1 MKCAL
6 CRRPTERSLCPSC
19 WGYSIDRLEAFPS
32 KYKQLEGEML
42 PTQGHGERVGGSKTP
57 PIPVRVETLHLRTGG
72 ISKPLMAHEAQIRI
86 EQRHTRITFRGEEHN
101 RIEITCKYLTA
112 QSEWIFTTYK
122 DVAKLATEVDSINK
136 QINTVL
142 GYRSDLLTIGTCPS
156 VDDKGETC
164 GNKLQIN
171 PATLTSFGDI
181 KCRACNAVWSSEKW
195 RLLGRVLSANS
206 AGSDKSVQ
214 G

>member
-1 MKCAL
+1 MKCAS
-6 CRRPTERSLCPSC
+6 CRKATERSLCPLC
-19 WGYSIDRLEAFPS
+19 WEYSVEKLKSFS
-32 KYKQLEGEML
+32 NKYKQLESEML
-42 PTQGHGERVGGSKTP
+42 PAQGYGERVGGSKTP

-72 ISKPLMAHEAQIRI
+72 ISKPLMAHEANIRV

-112 QSEWIFTTYK
+112 QAEWIFTSYQE
-122 DVAKLATEVDSINK
+122 VGKLAADIDLINK

-164 GNKLQIN
+164 GNKLQVN

-181 KCRACNAVWSSEKW
+181 KCRACNTVWSSEKW
-195 RLLGRVLSANS
+195 RLLGRVLSANPI
-206 AGSDKSVQ
+206 GSDQSI
-214 G
+214 

>member
-1 MKCAL
+1 MKCAS
-6 CRRPTERSLCPSC
+6 CRKATERSLCLSC
-19 WGYSIDRLEAFPS
+19 WEYSVEKLKSFS
-32 KYKQLEGEML
+32 NKYKQLESEML
-42 PTQGHGERVGGSKTP
+42 PAQGYGERVGGSKTP
-57 PIPVRVETLHLRTGG
+57 PTPVRVETLHLRTGG
-72 ISKPLMAHEAQIRI
+72 ISKPLMAHEAKIRI

-112 QSEWIFTTYK
+112 QAEWIFTSYQE
-122 DVAKLATEVDSINK
+122 VGKLAADIDLINK

-164 GNKLQIN
+164 GNKLQVN

-181 KCRACNAVWSSEKW
+181 KCRACGTVWSSEKW
-195 RLLGRVLSANS
+195 RLLGRVLSANPV
-206 AGSDKSVQ
+206 GSDQSI
-214 G
+214 

>member
-1 MKCAL
+1 MKCAS
-6 CRRPTERSLCPSC
+6 CRKATERSLCPSC
-19 WGYSIDRLEAFPS
+19 WEYSVEKLKSFSS
-32 KYKQLEGEML
+32 KYKQLESEML
-42 PTQGHGERVGGSKTP
+42 PAQGYGERVGGSKTP

-72 ISKPLMAHEAQIRI
+72 ISKPLMAHEAKIRI

-112 QSEWIFTTYK
+112 QAEWIFTSYQE
-122 DVAKLATEVDSINK
+122 VGKLAADIDSINK

-171 PATLTSFGDI
+171 PATLTSFGNI
-181 KCRACNAVWSSEKW
+181 KCRACGTVWSSEKW
-195 RLLGRVLSANS
+195 RLLGRVLSANPI
-206 AGSDKSVQ
+206 GSDQSI
-214 G
+214 

>member
-1 MKCAL
+1 MKCAS
-6 CRRPTERSLCPSC
+6 CRKATERSLCPSC
-19 WGYSIDRLEAFPS
+19 WEYSVEKLKSFSS
-32 KYKQLEGEML
+32 KYKQLESEML
-42 PTQGHGERVGGSKTP
+42 PAQGYGERVGGSKTP

-72 ISKPLMAHEAQIRI
+72 ISKPLMAHEAKIRI
-86 EQRHTRITFRGEEHN
+86 EQRHTCITFRGEEHN

-112 QSEWIFTTYK
+112 QAEWIFTSYQE
-122 DVAKLATEVDSINK
+122 VGKLAADIDSINK

-164 GNKLQIN
+164 GNKLQVN

-181 KCRACNAVWSSEKW
+181 KCRACGTVWSSEKW
-195 RLLGRVLSANS
+195 RLLGRVLSANPV
-206 AGSDKSVQ
+206 GSDQSI
-214 G
+214 